1 MAPRTLL
8 AGLLAAFLLVLVPAL
23 AEGSEAYANTYALD
37 YECGQDVDT
46 DLTSIVGKPILFLYS
61 GELPSGLRIDIDS
74 SSSSIFATHRSF
86 LRGTL
91 SAPAGLYTFV
101 LSDDSYFY
109 EFTAL
114 VTAGTCTVA
123 YDAGIGLVK
132 GERIWSETIPKG
144 SYASLPSATHSSGAY
159 TFLGWA
165 ESAGAQ
171 FALDSYVA
179 SKDCTLHA
187 VWKRNSVTISD
198 SSATV
203 TSGQTATLP
212 ISTSPRDAS
221 ITVVSRGSLPSG
233 AVSVDGHDLVLN
245 MTGVQ
250 PGTYYVTLSA
260 GSTGYI
266 SGESTVTVKV
276 PITIVKPI
284 EYVLHQ
290 GDPFSYTPVTN
301 PSNADVTIVEV
312 SRDGTVLVAHGGLS
326 VQGRTISGHL
336 ANVGTYTVTYTASLE
351 GYVEVTSTVLIKVL
365 EKEEEDP
372 GVQIPAPV
380 MGSVVVSPRA
390 DEPRVFDLVLSGYGN
405 ASNIEW
411 LADGRLVASSSPTA
425 VCEFPASGVHTVTC
439 RLTGLDG
446 SVLTK
451 EEEVVCRDNYHR
463 EAAWAGVAYG
473 YVMADD
479 STVTVEGESPFSVFS
494 AKVNGKAY
502 ATISGTP
509 SEQEIG
515 RSYRVTAGADS
526 WTITVFR
533 AEASAPIALFDVSV
547 LEDGRTVKATFRG
560 DYASRYSF
568 DFDGDGIPEP
578 GDEFTYPDSGRRTIV
593 CTAFNNVSE
602 TTHAR
607 IVDLPSERTEGVH
620 VISLTDFRIGV
631 RERMDILI
639 STDSG
644 DRLSV
649 SGTAS
654 GFVKVDGGS
663 IEVEPSVKGVYDL
676 TVTVSHADGSSDSK
690 TVRVTVEGNEVEDLK
705 EDRHDLTTVLAV
717 FFVFAVIA
725 VALLV
730 LGDSGRLRRRGKR

>member
-46 DLTSIVGKPILFLYS
+46 DLTSIVGRPILFVYS

-74 SSSSIFATHRSF
+74 SSSGWFASHRSF

-91 SAPAGLYTFV
+91 TAPAGSYTFV
-101 LSDDSYFY
+101 LSDDTQFY

-114 VTAGTCTVA
+114 VTAGTCTVT

-132 GERIWSETIPKG
+132 GERTWSETISKG

-165 ESAGAQ
+165 EKAGAQ
-171 FALDSYVA
+171 HSLDSYVA
-179 SKDCTLHA
+179 VKDCVLHA
-187 VWKRNSVTISD
+187 VWKRNSVSISD

-212 ISTSPRDAS
+212 ISTNPRDAS
-221 ITVVSRGSLPSG
+221 ITVVSRGSLPAGS
-233 AVSVDGHDLVLN
+233 VSVDGHDLILD
-245 MTGVQ
+245 MKGVQ
-250 PGTYYVTLSA
+250 PGTYYVTLTA

-266 SGESTVTVKV
+266 SGESTVTVRV

-284 EYVLHQ
+284 EYVLYE

-312 SRDGTVLVAHGGLS
+312 SRDGTVLGAHGGLS
-326 VQGRTISGHL
+326 VDGRTITGTMQED
-336 ANVGTYTVTYTASLE
+336 GTYSVTYTASLE
-351 GYVEVTSTVLIKVL
+351 GYVEVTSSVLVKVL
-365 EKEEEDP
+365 EREEDP
-372 GVQIPAPV
+372 AVQLPAPV
-380 MGSVVVSPRA
+380 MGSITISPRA
-390 DEPRVFDLVLSGYGN
+390 GEPRVFDLVLSGYGN

-411 LADGRLVASSSPTA
+411 LVGGRLIASSSPTA
-425 VCEFPASGVHTVTC
+425 VCELPASGVHTVTC

-446 SVLTK
+446 SVLTEDK
-451 EEEVVCRDNYHR
+451 ELVCKDNYHR

-473 YVMADD
+473 YVATDEIQVEIED
-479 STVTVEGESPFSVFS
+479 GSPFTATPAKLEGKGYVTV
-494 AKVNGKAY
+494 
-502 ATISGTP
+502 SGTP
-509 SEQEIG
+509 SESDVGSMFHI
-515 RSYRVTAGADS
+515 RAGHDS

-533 AEASAPIALFDVSV
+533 AEAFAPIALFDAEV
-547 LEDGRTVKATFRG
+547 LEDGRTVRVTFTG
-560 DYASRYSF
+560 DHASAYSF

-578 GDEFTYPDSGRRTIV
+578 GNEFAYADSGRHAIV

-602 TTHAR
+602 TSHTR
-607 IVDLPSERTEGVH
+607 MVELPSERTEEVH
-620 VISLTDFRIGV
+620 VISLTDFRMEAG
-631 RERMDILI
+631 ERMDILV

-644 DRLSV
+644 DRLTV
-649 SGTAS
+649 SGTAAK
-654 GFVKVDGGS
+654 FVKVDGGS
-663 IEVEPSVKGVYDL
+663 IEVEPTEKGVFDL
-676 TVTVSHADGSSDSK
+676 VVTVSHADGSTESK
-690 TVRVTVEGNEVEDLK
+690 TVKVTVEGSEVDDLR

-717 FFVFAVIA
+717 FFVMAVIA

-730 LGDSGRLRRRGKR
+730 LGDSGRLRRRAKR